1 MRHQKAGRKLGR
13 TTSHKEA
20 MLRNMVTSFFKHEK
34 VITTDIKAKEL
45 RKVAEK
51 MITLGKNES
60 LHARRQAA
68 SVVRERGVVKKLF
81 EEISPRY
88 KDRAGGYTR
97 IIKAGFRVG
106 DNAPL
111 AVIELIPQEVKK
123 EEKPKAKGRKKT
135 PAKK

>member
-34 VITTDIKAKEL
+34 ITTTDIKAKEL

-51 MITLGKNES
+51 MITLGKNAS

-123 EEKPKAKGRKKT
+123 EEKPKAKGRKKA

>member
-34 VITTDIKAKEL
+34 ITTTDTKAKEL
-45 RKVAEK
+45 RKVADK
-51 MITLGKNES
+51 MITLGKNGS

-111 AVIELIPQEVKK
+111 AMIELIPQEVKK

-135 PAKK
+135 SAKK

>member
-34 VITTDIKAKEL
+34 IITTDIKAKEL

-123 EEKPKAKGRKKT
+123 EEKQKAKGRKKA

>member
-34 VITTDIKAKEL
+34 ITTTDTKAKEL

-51 MITLGKNES
+51 MITLGKNAS

-97 IIKAGFRVG
+97 IVKAGFRVG
-106 DNAPL
+106 DNATL

>member
-34 VITTDIKAKEL
+34 ITTTDIKAKEL

-123 EEKPKAKGRKKT
+123 EEKPKAKGRKKA